1 MALFGCDSNDKTNLS
16 TSGDTQVNTETPN
29 TDSTV
34 SIDEEKAREIALQE
48 VANIVTTKFEF
59 DSDDSVPK

>member
-1 MALFGCDSNDKTNLS
+1 MNV
-16 TSGDTQVNTETPN
+16 DTQVNTETPN

-48 VANIVTTKFEF
+48 VANGVTTKFEF
-59 DSDDSVPK
+59 DSDDSVPKYDVEFY